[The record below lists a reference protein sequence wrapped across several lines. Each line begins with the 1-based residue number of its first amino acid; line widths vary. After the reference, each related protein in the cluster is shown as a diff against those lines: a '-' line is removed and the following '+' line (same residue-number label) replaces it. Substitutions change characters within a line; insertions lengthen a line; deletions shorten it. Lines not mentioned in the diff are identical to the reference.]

1 MSEEKTSEMYV
12 LMRETGEYDAAV
24 TDMIAVLPDRAE
36 AERLQA
42 VYERAADGI
51 ATPVT
56 YWVSTG
62 VPLYRTAEQ
71 ALGL

>member
-1 MSEEKTSEMYV
+1 MSEEITEVYV
-12 LMRETGEYDAAV
+12 LMRQVGEYDAAEISEV
-24 TDMIAVLPDRAE
+24 AALTDRAE

-42 VYERAADGI
+42 VYERTADGI
-51 ATPVT
+51 TTPVT

-62 VPLYRTAEQ
+62 VPLYRTAAQ